1 MRVNTNPTEEFERQR
16 TLKRLQAYRE
26 LDLLQISEV
35 LQTMMTVSKQC
46 SPAVT
51 DGDSQSVV
59 TDIVTDHDF
68 REHMDTSQMA
78 HDAFHSYVR

>member
-1 MRVNTNPTEEFERQR
+1 MSQTLEHQRQVTQQPSDQVRVNVSEEFERQR

-51 DGDSQSVV
+51 EGDSQSMV
-59 TDIVTDHDF
+59 TDKLTD
-68 REHMDTSQMA
+68 
-78 HDAFHSYVR
+78 